1 MNPRP
6 SVSRRFAV
14 ALAGVT
20 LMASACGGGD
30 DSSGPGVTS
39 AFDDTGD
46 CGIVVDMSVSS
57 EKIDVIKALADSFN
71 AEKRKVGDTCVFV
84 RPQSKASGGAATLLS
99 TDWDTAAEGPEPVIW
114 SPASA
119 AWGAVLNQRLADQGQ
134 PEMAPVDS
142 TPFML
147 TPLVIAMPKP
157 MATALGYPDKPVGW
171 ADIARLA
178 TDPAGWAAYGHPEW
192 GPFRL
197 GKTNPNF
204 STSGLSALIAQT
216 YAAAGKTTGLSTE
229 DLANPA
235 VVDFSKQ
242 IESSVVHYGDITMT
256 FLNNWFKAD
265 RRGTSLTYASAVAIE
280 EKSVVDY
287 NKGNPDG
294 VLSPGEKPRVP
305 KVPLVSIYPS
315 EGTLYSDSPFYV
327 LDAPWVDADERA
339 GAELFGEFVQQPE
352 NQSKVLEY
360 GFRPANPAV
369 KVADPIVKANG
380 VDPDQPA
387 TLLDV
392 PQPSVMID
400 LLDAWA
406 KNRKTAR
413 VLMVLDVSGS
423 MGQPAD
429 GNDGDSKL
437 DLAKEAA
444 IDALDQF
451 NPEDEVGLRVF
462 TTNMGPGQDEE
473 FQDLQPIA
481 PIGANRER
489 LAESIRNLIPQ
500 NATPLYSVAQASYD
514 EMFQSYDPT
523 RINAVILLTD
533 GANEDANPE
542 DDQQQ
547 QETLLENLR
556 KGSSG
561 ELSKPIRM
569 FTVAYGA
576 DAQTDALSLIADAS
590 SAAAYSAKDATTI
603 AKVFTQVVSNF

>member
-1 MNPRP
+1 M
-6 SVSRRFAV
+6 
-14 ALAGVT
+14 
-20 LMASACGGGD
+20 
-30 DSSGPGVTS
+30 
-39 AFDDTGD
+39 
-46 CGIVVDMSVSS
+46 
-57 EKIDVIKALADSFN
+57 
-71 AEKRKVGDTCVFV
+71 
-84 RPQSKASGGAATLLS
+84 
-99 TDWDTAAEGPEPVIW
+99 
-114 SPASA
+114 
-119 AWGAVLNQRLADQGQ
+119 
-134 PEMAPVDS
+134 
-142 TPFML
+142 
-147 TPLVIAMPKP
+147 
-157 MATALGYPDKPVGW
+157 
-171 ADIARLA
+171 
-178 TDPAGWAAYGHPEW
+178 
-192 GPFRL
+192 
-197 GKTNPNF
+197 
-204 STSGLSALIAQT
+204 
-216 YAAAGKTTGLSTE
+216 
-229 DLANPA
+229 
-235 VVDFSKQ
+235 
-242 IESSVVHYGDITMT
+242 HYGDITMT

-287 NKGNPDG
+287 NKGTPDG

-327 LDAPWVDADERA
+327 LDAQWVDADERA

-489 LAESIRNLIPQ
+489 LAESIRNLVPQ
-500 NATPLYSVAQASYD
+500 NATALLGGAGVVTDVPV
-514 EMFQSYDPT
+514 YDPT
-523 RINAVILLTD
+523 RINAIIPPHRQGQRRQPRGRPAAAGSNRD
-533 GANEDANPE
+533 P
-542 DDQQQ
+542 Q
-547 QETLLENLR
+547 
-556 KGSSG
+556 GSSG
-561 ELSKPIRM
+561 ELSQPIRM

-576 DAQTDALSLIADAS
+576 RTGALSLIAGVVGRRLQQ
-590 SAAAYSAKDATTI
+590 DATTI
-603 AKVFTQVVSNF
+603 AKVFTGW